1 MADLEPTAPVFVAPS
16 ASFSFSFGG
25 SPTPVDERIIQE
37 GRFRGQTIGEMR
49 RTLAAEAAE
58 DAARQEPP
66 GSAAGRTLEAEAAG
80 VSVAVTLP
88 HVGDLLEALGGA
100 VDFVLPHT
108 LSVEGLLEK
117 LSALLLQ
124 PPRGPGEPCR
134 APTPLLRDLLDVA
147 LGRIAG
153 GIGATVAKVG
163 KSVLDLLT
171 PAAAEA
177 ADLAHFV
184 QSILADPVTAALNLV
199 LGMQGQIDC
208 EVTARKDV
216 GESVIEVGF
225 KRLVGFIE
233 EALG

>member
-1 MADLEPTAPVFVAPS
+1 MADIEPTAEAFVSPE

-37 GRFRGQTIGEMR
+37 GRFQGQTIGEMQR
-49 RTLAAEAAE
+49 ILASEAAE
-58 DAARQEPP
+58 DRAGGDPP
-66 GSAAGRTLEAEAAG
+66 GTAALRAVTAEIAG
-80 VSVAVTLP
+80 VGITVTLP
-88 HVGDLLEALGGA
+88 HVGELLDDLGGA

-117 LSALLLQ
+117 LSGLLLE
-124 PPRGPGEPCR
+124 PPRVPGEPCL

-147 LGRIAG
+147 LGRIRG
-153 GIGATVAKVG
+153 GIGETIAKVG

-171 PAAAEA
+171 PAAATG
-177 ADLAHFV
+177 ADLAHFI

-216 GESVIEVGF
+216 GESVIEAGF
-225 KRLVGFIE
+225 KRLVGVIE
-233 EALG
+233 EALA